1 MGVIGGI
8 GALYVIGHALF
19 GSPPEGWASTMVVV
33 LLLSAAQFVI
43 LGIVGEYLGRTF
55 QTGNRKPQGI
65 VRSVLRAS
73 VAERVQ

>member
-1 MGVIGGI
+1 
-8 GALYVIGHALF
+8 
-19 GSPPEGWASTMVVV
+19 MVVV
-33 LLLSAAQFVI
+33 LLLAAAQFVI

-65 VRSVLRAS
+65 VRSVVRAS